1 MQSHTGLTAKSP
13 TAGQGDA
20 TASGRIPVDIR
31 RFPWIRRLASDYAFD
46 YARLADFFAGDAR
59 DTAAW
64 RDAIGRASRHRR
76 QRDAVVQVLRAQQQ
90 RRGAPPIAQATA
102 AVLGDPAS
110 VAVVTGQQAG
120 VFGGPL
126 YTVFKAITAIQLAR
140 RVRATTGVEAV
151 PVFWVDSEDHDWQE
165 IRSARI
171 LDKDAN
177 VVDIVSADP
186 PGAGPH
192 PVGGLEFDAGIGA
205 AVDRLAEQ
213 LAPSE
218 FTADVLAALRRRYQ
232 TGASVGAAF
241 AGWMDDLLGRHGLV
255 VFESDDAS
263 LKPLVADLFAH
274 EIESRSTSKLARK
287 AADSMDQ
294 LGHTPQVVPADEA
307 VALFYVDG
315 AGRRGIKARGAE
327 LVIGDAV
334 RSAADL
340 KAEALAHPERFSPNV
355 LLRPIVQDRIFP
367 TVCYVSGPAEL
378 AYQAQL
384 GGVYREF
391 GVEAPLLYSRASATL
406 ADGAAMRFLERS
418 SLALETMHGQD
429 DSVLNQWLA
438 NQLPAELERGIAEA
452 DTLVS
457 ERIDALK
464 ASVSTIDPTL
474 AGAVDTTRDKMRE
487 TLKTLHSK
495 IIQAAKR
502 KDDTLR
508 RQFVR
513 TRALTFPEGVPQ
525 ERSLNVVFFAN
536 RYGLNFADAL
546 LDSLPLETDKH
557 YVLTL

>member
-1 MQSHTGLTAKSP
+1 MVR
-13 TAGQGDA
+13 DA
-20 TASGRIPVDIR
+20 IDLN
-31 RFPWIRRLASDYAFD
+31 RFPWIRPLVREYATNFSRV
-46 YARLADFFAGDAR
+46 AALFAGDPADPKAWEQTITR
-59 DTAAW
+59 VTRAPHERAKVSAAL
-64 RDAIGRASRHRR
+64 
-76 QRDAVVQVLRAQQQ
+76 VAQLN
-90 RRGAPPIAQATA
+90 RRGAHERALEGA
-102 AVLGDPAS
+102 AALAKPGT

-186 PGAGPH
+186 PGAGPR
-192 PVGGLEFDAGIGA
+192 PVGGLEFDAAIGA

-274 EIESRSTSKLARK
+274 EIESRATSKLARK
-287 AADSMDQ
+287 AADAMDQ

-334 RSAADL
+334 RSASDL

-418 SLALETMHGQD
+418 SLALETLQGQD

-452 DTLVS
+452 DTVVS

-546 LDSLPLETDKH
+546 LDALPLETDKH